1 MARRVFISSV
11 QSEFA
16 AERIAVR
23 DFIRGDTLLS
33 RYFDVFIFEDAP
45 AQTAGPQQV
54 YLEEVDACSVYIG
67 LFGEQ
72 YGYEDIEG
80 VSPTEREFNRAV
92 QKRKERLVFLKEGSK
107 DARHPKMAALV
118 KKAEAQLTRR
128 SFFGVPDLNSLI
140 KASLLLVLENEGL
153 LHEKPFETRIADAKG
168 KSIDKGLVDD
178 FVDRA
183 STAGKLRLKRGSK
196 PADVLRHLG
205 ILDDNGA
212 SNAAVLLFSKEP
224 AGLIPG
230 ARVTCVHYSGAEPR
244 RPILS
249 QKVYEGP
256 LFEQIEQ
263 SIEFLSSH
271 LDRRVGTRDDG
282 GAVDTP
288 LEIPVPA
295 FAEAVVNALV
305 HRDYQSNAPAQVL
318 LFVDRVEVRN
328 PGELPRSLTPEQ
340 LRRVH
345 SSIPRN
351 ARIADVLFRTNF
363 VDRAGTGTLDM
374 IAQCRDAGLA
384 EPEFFQDGDQWVVR
398 IWRDLWTADTLQ
410 KHGLSDR
417 QIVGVLAARTVRRV
431 TTQGYME
438 ATGTTR
444 PTAKRDLEDLVQRSF
459 LRATGAGR
467 GAAYEF
473 DHQWLK
479 NGSNGSSAGDA

>member
-1 MARRVFISSV
+1 MARRIFISSV

-33 RYFDVFIFEDAP
+33 RYFDVFIFEDVP
-45 AQTAGPQQV
+45 AQSAGPQQV

-72 YGYEDIEG
+72 YGYEDGEG
-80 VSPTEREFNRAV
+80 VSPTEREFNLAV

-107 DARHPKMAALV
+107 DARHSKMAALV

-128 SFFGVPDLNSLI
+128 SFFGIPDLNSLV

-153 LHEKPFETRIADAKG
+153 LHEKPFEARIADVKG

-183 STAGKLRLKRGSK
+183 VAAGKLRLRRGSQ

-205 ILDDNGA
+205 ILDDSGA
-212 SNAAVLLFSKEP
+212 SNAAILLFSKEP
-224 AGLIPG
+224 ARFMPG

-244 RPILS
+244 RPLLS

-263 SIEFLSSH
+263 SIAFLSSH

-295 FAEAVVNALV
+295 ISEAIVNALV

-398 IWRDLWTADTLQ
+398 IWRDLWTSKTLQ
-410 KHGLSDR
+410 KQGLSER
-417 QIVGVLAARTVRRV
+417 QIVGVLAARAVRRV
-431 TTQGYME
+431 TTQTYMD
-438 ATGTTR
+438 AAGTTR
-444 PTAKRDLEDLVQRSF
+444 PTAKRDLEDLVQRGF
-459 LRATGAGR
+459 LKATGAGR